1 MWRKSVLA
9 ILLAGTLAVSVTPIV
24 VAGPNTVAQGSW
36 SMVEM
41 TKDVNHDGA
50 IDGDGGVP
58 KSGALSLT
66 PSSQMVGAGNHIAQP
81 NERLIGG
88 TLSWY
93 LSPAGFPVSLNA
105 CASTGSSYQW
115 AITNTTTQATTTFA
129 KKSLTSKTCR
139 TRVTL
144 PEGDYTFTLDVSRG
158 SKVSSID
165 IPARVNNIVFLSM
178 GDSYASGEGNP
189 RNVNAWITQG
199 GLFSPFTPYWDES
212 GCHRSVRGAPALA
225 ALALEKTSPH
235 TSVTLV
241 DVSCSGATIRQGIL
255 GTQPGTSQSQVALAK
270 TILGN
275 QSVDVISLSIGGN
288 DIGFGSVLNS
298 CFTTANCPLSK
309 PGAGPLQNYPTL
321 NAGVTDQTAKLAN
334 SYADVANCLAGKSCT
349 NGPTLSPTASVLP
362 TLYPDIARNSNGS
375 ICSYLTMT
383 QEDFSW
389 ARSSMLNPAP
399 PTSVTYRT
407 SAQTSVA
414 LPVSSS
420 LNQQI
425 SNTVNLGWKPVTAS
439 WTRSGDS
446 PIGHGICAGTQSWVF
461 GVQLGGP
468 MMGAAFHPN
477 PLGQIQIAAAI
488 LEAAKSA
495 TA

>member
-1 MWRKSVLA
+1 MWRRSTLAITFAGVLA
-9 ILLAGTLAVSVTPIV
+9 LPLAPV
-24 VAGPNTVAQGSW
+24 VAAGPNVVAKGSW

-41 TKDVNHDGA
+41 TKDVNHDGV

-66 PSSQMVGAGNHIAQP
+66 PSKQIVGTGNHIAQP

-105 CASTGSSYQW
+105 CASTGDSYQW
-115 AITNTTTQATTTFA
+115 TLRNSAHQVVAA
-129 KKSLTSKTCR
+129 LVKKPLTSKTCR

-144 PEGDYTFTLDVSRG
+144 PEGDYTFTLNVWTG
-158 SKVSSID
+158 SHISSID
-165 IPARVNNIVFLSM
+165 LPARVNNIVFLSL

-189 RNVNAWITQG
+189 RNVDAWITQG
-199 GLFSPFTPYWDES
+199 GLFSTFTPYWDES

-225 ALALEKTSPH
+225 ALALEKVSPQ

-288 DIGFGSVLNS
+288 DVGFGSVLNS
-298 CFTTANCPLSK
+298 CFTTANCPLAK
-309 PGAGPLQNYPTL
+309 PSAGPLQNYPTL
-321 NAGVTDQTAKLAN
+321 NAGVSDQTTKLAN
-334 SYADVANCLAGKSCT
+334 AYADVANCLAGKTCT
-349 NGPTLSPTASVLP
+349 NAPTLSPTASVLP

-446 PIGHGICAGTQSWVF
+446 PIGHGICAGSQSWVF
-461 GVQLGGP
+461 GVQLGGS
-468 MMGAAFHPN
+468 MVGAAFHPN
-477 PLGQIQIAAAI
+477 PTGQTQIAASI
-488 LEAAKSA
+488 VEAAKLA